1 MVDKIDHIFYINL
14 DRREDR
20 RELIEKELIKMD
32 LISKA
37 ERFPAIEHVKGYVG
51 CSYSHLEC
59 IKLAKERK
67 YKNILIF
74 EDDFEFIVTKDYFY
88 KKMEILINEE
98 WDVLFLSYKSK
109 KFKKIDENKLKFIC
123 TITAS
128 GYIIKEHY
136 YDKLIDLYEQ
146 AVIKL
151 IKTNNRNLYANDTC
165 WRDLILK
172 DEWYG
177 IIDRI
182 GKQRPSY
189 SDLEKRMVNY
199 GI

>member
-1 MVDKIDHIFYINL
+1 
-14 DRREDR
+14 
-20 RELIEKELIKMD
+20 MD
-32 LISKA
+32 LMNKA
-37 ERFPAIEHVKGYVG
+37 ERFKGIEHKMGFIG
-51 CSYSHLEC
+51 CSYSHLACLKMAREC
-59 IKLAKERK
+59 K

-74 EDDFEFIVTKDYFY
+74 EDDFEFLVTKDYFY
-88 KKMEILINEE
+88 KKMDILMNEE
-98 WDVLFLSYKSK
+98 WDMLFLSYNSP
-109 KFKKIDENKLKFIC
+109 KFIIMDENKIKLIESK
-123 TITAS
+123 TAS
-128 GYIIKEHY
+128 GYIIREHY